1 MQLGGCGCTSTHGP
15 PGDDAICMVDRPAR
29 TRPTAEHMVCA
40 RGLTL
45 VCAHDESLTQPI
57 ARGCHAGSM
66 SGAHNAADAVSTL
79 VRAVLG
85 VPARAVAD
93 VEHYIERFAAVL
105 EHIDLCILQAK
116 M

>member
-1 MQLGGCGCTSTHGP
+1 
-15 PGDDAICMVDRPAR
+15 
-29 TRPTAEHMVCA
+29 
-40 RGLTL
+40 
-45 VCAHDESLTQPI
+45 
-57 ARGCHAGSM
+57 M